1 MVSSP
6 YSLQTSLKRMIASRS
21 SFMHSGPLTA
31 MVSYS
36 GTWLTL
42 ALPAFAFRWPPQR
55 MWQCQQP

>member
-1 MVSSP
+1 
-6 YSLQTSLKRMIASRS
+6 
-21 SFMHSGPLTA
+21 MHSGPLMA

-42 ALPAFAFRWPPQR
+42 ARPGFAFRWPPQR